1 MLDIENFE
9 LEKYNDEIQDDIG
22 LLQYLYY
29 DLKSDLD
36 DHEMQNT
43 YFGETFDDIK
53 MLTEKV
59 LKKYNAEG
67 LLDMNVF
74 TEDQLKDIT
83 GIDELKSYNK
93 SLYDLK
99 TENVKKENL
108 IGII

>member
-36 DHEMQNT
+36 DHEMQNL
-43 YFGETFDDIK
+43 YFGETFDDVK

-67 LLDMNVF
+67 SLDLNVF
-74 TEDQLKDIT
+74 NRNFSREQYLNFYNDI
-83 GIDELKSYNK
+83 NK
-93 SLYDLK
+93 VY
-99 TENVKKENL
+99 
-108 IGII
+108 GIIINESK